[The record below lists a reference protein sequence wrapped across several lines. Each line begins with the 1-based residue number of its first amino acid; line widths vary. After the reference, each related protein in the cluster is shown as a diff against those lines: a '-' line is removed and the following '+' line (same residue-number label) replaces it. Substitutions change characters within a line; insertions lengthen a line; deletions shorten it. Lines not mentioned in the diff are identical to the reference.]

1 MKRIIIIALILLLAL
16 TSCSANDNN
25 NLPSEEVSPPPSI
38 EETDLPSDDD
48 APWVLRR
55 MLMYENRLYFYID
68 DKLGEPEGDTVFDG
82 SIESEVAETKKPF
95 KNNQS
100 NFGKGYDFIVNEEEK
115 TIEVYLGDGK
125 WWLLSRDIKVP

>member
-1 MKRIIIIALILLLAL
+1 MLLAL
-16 TSCSANDNN
+16 TSCSTNDNN
-25 NLPSEEVSPPPSI
+25 NLPSEEGSTSTSI
-38 EETDLPSDDD
+38 VETDLPSDDD

-55 MLMYENRLYFYID
+55 MLMYEDRLYVYRG
-68 DKLGEPEGDTVFDG
+68 KKSGEHESDTVFDG

-125 WWLLSRDIKVP
+125 WWLLSIP

>member
-1 MKRIIIIALILLLAL
+1 MKRIIIIALVLLLAL
-16 TSCSANDNN
+16 TSCSSNDNN

-38 EETDLPSDDD
+38 EETDVPSDDD
-48 APWVLRR
+48 VPWDLIPT
-55 MLMYENRLYFYID
+55 LMYEDRLYVYRG
-68 DKLGEPEGDTVFDG
+68 KKSGEHESDTVFDG
-82 SIESEVAETKKPF
+82 SIESEIASTKTPF

-125 WWLLSRDIKVP
+125 WCLLSIP

>member
-16 TSCSANDNN
+16 TSCSTNDNN
-25 NLPSEEVSPPPSI
+25 NLPSEEGSTSTSI
-38 EETDLPSDDD
+38 VETDLPSDDD

-125 WWLLSRDIKVP
+125 WWVLSIP